1 MYITNSVQEEVGLHG
16 AKMIVETI
24 RPDVA
29 IITDVCHDTNTPMIN
44 KIKQGDLKCG
54 NGPVLSYGPSVQKQS
69 FKTNH

>member
-1 MYITNSVQEEVGLHG
+1 
-16 AKMIVETI
+16 MIVETI

-54 NGPVLSYGPSVQKQS
+54 DGPVLSYGPSVQNNLLKLIIKVQI
-69 FKTNH
+69 KTKYPSKD

>member
-1 MYITNSVQEEVGLHG
+1 
-16 AKMIVETI
+16 MIVETI

-54 NGPVLSYGPSVQKQS
+54 DGNYKLWTFSSKQP
-69 FKTNH
+69 FKTNC